1 MSANITLITLCVAD
15 VAKATRFYES
25 LGFVKSKTASQN
37 DVSFFR
43 AGGLVLALWGREAQ
57 VEDANAGA
65 LWTGNGGIVVA
76 QNVASEREVD
86 AVMAKAERAGARI
99 LKPASKTFWV
109 AITAISPIQTA
120 ISGKSPIIR
129 IGNWTKKARLSCRND
144 WEPNAGPSLCLWHAE
159 SRERAPDGPPLARRR
174 KAHRQ
179 GQHPRLSL

>member
-76 QNVASEREVD
+76 QNVASESSSPLDHFRQ
-86 AVMAKAERAGARI
+86 AR
-99 LKPASKTFWV
+99 FM
-109 AITAISPIQTA
+109 
-120 ISGKSPIIR
+120 
-129 IGNWTKKARLSCRND
+129 
-144 WEPNAGPSLCLWHAE
+144 
-159 SRERAPDGPPLARRR
+159 
-174 KAHRQ
+174 
-179 GQHPRLSL
+179 